1 MVDNI
6 YKYAAE
12 HKLRFPFK
20 GSIATEDLF
29 DLSLENL
36 DVVFKALNKRVS
48 VAGEASLL
56 ASEAMT
62 PEQEALD
69 VSLRIVRDVFAQKQA
84 EIEARKKAAARKIE
98 RQRIAGIITQKENE
112 ALQNLSIEELKAML
126 NDE

>member
-1 MVDNI
+1 MIDNI

-12 HKLRFPFK
+12 HKLRFPYK
-20 GSIATEDLF
+20 GSITTEDLF
-29 DLSLENL
+29 DLTPENL

-56 ASEAMT
+56 TSETMT
-62 PEQEALD
+62 PEQEALE

-112 ALQNLSIEELKAML
+112 ALQNLSIDELKAML

>member
-1 MVDNI
+1 MIDNI

-12 HKLRFPFK
+12 HKLRFPYK

-29 DLSLENL
+29 DLTPENL

-56 ASEAMT
+56 TSETMT

-98 RQRIAGIITQKENE
+98 RQRIAGVIMQKENE
-112 ALQNLSIEELKAML
+112 ALQNLSIDELKAML